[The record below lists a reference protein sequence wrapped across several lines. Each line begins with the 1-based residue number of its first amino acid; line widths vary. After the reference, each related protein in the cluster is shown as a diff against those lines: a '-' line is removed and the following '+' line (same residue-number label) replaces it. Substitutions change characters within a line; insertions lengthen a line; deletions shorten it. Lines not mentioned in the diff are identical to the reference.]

1 MRKPEKN
8 DDFRGRNDHRLALTP
23 IAKQKLKNPTN
34 INKRNSIAH
43 LEPTTKAEGK
53 KKEKETTLEA
63 GRKARRSSDEIE
75 ERMAITDRRVRALA
89 LPHAHALGRGGG
101 KSRNRWRNFLGSSSL
116 ALQSFSKVKKKE
128 KANN

>member
-53 KKEKETTLEA
+53 KKKGDDFR
-63 GRKARRSSDEIE
+63 GRTE
-75 ERMAITDRRVRALA
+75 
-89 LPHAHALGRGGG
+89 
-101 KSRNRWRNFLGSSSL
+101 GSPEL
-116 ALQSFSKVKKKE
+116 R
-128 KANN
+128 